1 MAIVASSVMGNPT
14 EVANP
19 MSVAVADWQVAV
31 GGIQPLLE
39 TAEMTFE
46 ESALPQHEIP
56 SEAVEQAE
64 RAKALS
70 LGEPQQQEVGAGI
83 GLLLS
88 LPSQSKANFWLHYC
102 SGQTAMPAQTT

>member
-1 MAIVASSVMGNPT
+1 VAIVASSVMGNPIG
-14 EVANP
+14 VANP
-19 MSVAVADWQVAV
+19 MPVALVDWQVV
-31 GGIQPLLE
+31 GGIQLLPE
-39 TAEMTFE
+39 AVEMTFG

-56 SEAVEQAE
+56 FEAVEQAE